1 MKQLR
6 TIIYKA
12 IYIGL
17 FMLNTTLLSA
27 QEVKNYKVEVTDQMA
42 DALAGNYK
50 FNVVATVLIIIF
62 LGTVI
67 YINRL
72 DKRITKIENQK

>member
-6 TIIYKA
+6 TIIYKT

-17 FMLNTTLLSA
+17 FMFNTTLLSA
-27 QEVKNYKVEVTDQMA
+27 QEINNNKVEVSDQMA
-42 DALAGNYK
+42 EVLAGNFK

-62 LGTVI
+62 LGAII

>member
-6 TIIYKA
+6 TIIYKT

-17 FMLNTTLLSA
+17 FMLNTACLSA
-27 QEVKNYKVEVTDQMA
+27 QEVKNNKVEVTDQMA
-42 DALAGNYK
+42 DVLAGNYK

-62 LGTVI
+62 LGAII

>member
-6 TIIYKA
+6 TIIYKT

-17 FMLNTTLLSA
+17 FMFNTAFLSA
-27 QEVKNYKVEVTDQMA
+27 QEVKNNKVEVSDQMA
-42 DALAGNYK
+42 DVLAGNYK
-50 FNVVATVLIIIF
+50 FNVVATVIIIIF
-62 LGTVI
+62 LGAVI

>member
-6 TIIYKA
+6 TIIYKT

-17 FMLNTTLLSA
+17 FMLNTAFLSA
-27 QEVKNYKVEVTDQMA
+27 QEVKNNKVEVTDQMA
-42 DALAGNYK
+42 DVLAGNYK

-62 LGTVI
+62 LGAII

>member
-6 TIIYKA
+6 TIIYKT

-17 FMLNTTLLSA
+17 FMFNTTLLLA
-27 QEVKNYKVEVTDQMA
+27 QEINNNKVEVSDQMA
-42 DALAGNYK
+42 EVLAGNFK

-62 LGTVI
+62 LGAII

>member
-27 QEVKNYKVEVTDQMA
+27 QEVKNNKVEVSDQMA
-42 DALAGNYK
+42 NVLAGNYK

-62 LGTVI
+62 LGAII

>member
-27 QEVKNYKVEVTDQMA
+27 QEVKNNKVEVSDQMA
-42 DALAGNYK
+42 DVLAGNYK

-62 LGTVI
+62 LGAII

>member
-1 MKQLR
+1 MKQFR
-6 TIIYKA
+6 TIIYKT

-17 FMLNTTLLSA
+17 FMFNTTLLSA
-27 QEVKNYKVEVTDQMA
+27 QEVKNNKVEVSDQMA
-42 DALAGNYK
+42 DVLAGNYK

-62 LGTVI
+62 LGAII